1 MAIDQRLIID
11 EATIKRLDTV
21 WQGAVERGRI
31 VGGVLLLAQDGVV
44 RYASARGWA
53 DREAEIAVTREH
65 RFRLASLTKLIT
77 SVCVLRL
84 QEHGMLR
91 LNDAVTRWLPD
102 FVPRLVNGVAPIIT
116 LRHLLSHTS
125 GLAYGFGLPRG
136 NAYEQAGVSDG
147 LDIVAFDQA
156 ENLKRLASVPL
167 LFEPG
172 SAWCYSVATDVLGV
186 VIERVTGMT
195 LPEAIAH
202 WVTRPLGMSASGFH
216 VAGPQALASA
226 YKDHA
231 DLPTRMGR
239 TDELLLENG
248 RARVSACR
256 HTNPQAW
263 PSGGAGMVGS
273 ADDYLRLL
281 ECLRQGGAPL
291 LSHAST
297 SGLLSNAIGDV
308 LIEGRGPGW
317 KFGLG
322 PLLLTDPAQAGQLQG
337 VGTWSWCGVYG
348 CHYWV
353 DPQAG
358 VSLIAMTNTA
368 VAGAWG
374 EFPDALVAA
383 IYRRD

>member
-21 WQGAVERGRI
+21 WRDVVEQGRI

-65 RFRLASLTKLIT
+65 SFRLASLTKLIT

-84 QEHGMLR
+84 HEHGMLR
-91 LNDAVTRWLPD
+91 LDDAVTRWLPD
-102 FVPRLVNGVAPIIT
+102 FVPRLADGMAPVIT
-116 LRHLLSHTS
+116 LHHLLSHTS
-125 GLAYGFGLPRG
+125 GLAYGFGLPPG
-136 NAYEQAGVSDG
+136 NSYEQAGVSDG
-147 LDIVAFDQA
+147 LDLVAFDQA

-167 LFEPG
+167 LFKPG
-172 SAWCYSVATDVLGV
+172 SAWRYSIATEVLGV
-186 VIERVTGMT
+186 VIERVTGMA
-195 LPEAIAH
+195 LPEAIAY

-216 VAGPQALASA
+216 FEGPQILASA

-231 DLPTRMGR
+231 ELPPRIGR

-248 RARVSACR
+248 RASVSACR
-256 HTNPQAW
+256 HTSPQAW
-263 PSGGAGMVGS
+263 PSAGAGMVGS

-291 LSHAST
+291 LSRSST
-297 SGLLSNAIGDV
+297 SSLLSNAIGDV
-308 LIEGRGPGW
+308 HIEGRGPGW

-337 VGTWSWCGVYG
+337 AGTWSWCGVYG

-383 IYRRD
+383 TYRRD